1 MWSRPLALALLLLPA
16 PALAGV
22 KEKVAALAPP
32 GLVLVMDA
40 KGNELVAQNTDEPF
54 VPASVTKIVTAW
66 LAMEVLGGDYRFE
79 TRFYLDDKRVL
90 YVRGGGD
97 PFLISEE
104 LAPLA
109 TELVAAVGKKPITGI
124 VLDASYYPSN
134 LRIPGIEDT
143 DEAYNALNSAL
154 AVNFNTVYA
163 VRSGNKVRSAEK
175 QTPITPLAITQFRLR
190 GPNGSGRISLSQD
203 PTVSLQ
209 YAGELIAAFIERAG
223 GSVKGKI
230 STGTVPEGLEPV
242 YVHRQSRTLSEI
254 LVELL
259 RASNNY
265 IANQVFLEIG
275 GHRLGG
281 PVSLEKSLQVANEM
295 LAAHGLAAAIHLE
308 EGSGISRNNHFTA
321 RGLAKVLELFAPHA
335 DLLHGHDGGMN
346 KTGTMEG
353 VRTLAGYAD
362 TSSHGRVRF
371 VISLTSN
378 DGEMRF
384 RLLRAISPGCKSRPP
399 RRCFPTRSQ
408 KFAISAYRISA
419 GGLRSPAGYALR
431 VHVQRID
438 RVARRHE
445 QPVAV
450 AAAEADVGSAL
461 GQRDEADRLA
471 GRIEHLDAVE
481 RRAHAP
487 AAPQIAVD
495 VDPKAVGRFFFF
507 AVDEDAAIGEL
518 RSAVDHVEDID
529 RASLGRA
536 LDDIELR
543 FVGRKGQ
550 SVRPLD
556 QPGGRD
562 RRTPAVGIEPVDV
575 EGQFR
580 LCLHAQI
587 IAGDAG
593 GRIGEP
599 DGAVGL
605 HDHVVRAIEPLA
617 VEPID
622 QHRDGAVILGA
633 RDATA

>member
-32 GLVLVMDA
+32 ALVLVMDA

-66 LAMEVLGGDYRFE
+66 LAMEVLGGGYRFE

-134 LRIPGIEDT
+134 LRIPGIVDT
-143 DEAYNALNSAL
+143 GEAYNALNSAL

-190 GPNGSGRISLSQD
+190 GPKGSGRISLSQA

-209 YAGELIAAFIERAG
+209 YAGELIAAFIEQAG

-230 STGTVPEGLEPV
+230 STGTVRERLEPI
-242 YVHRQSRTLSEI
+242 YVHRQSRTLSQI

-265 IANQVFLEIG
+265 IANQIFLEIG
-275 GHRLGG
+275 AHRRGG

-295 LAAHGLAAAIHLE
+295 LAAHGLTAAIHLE

-321 RGLAKVLELFAPHA
+321 RGLAKVLELFEPHA
-335 DLLHGHDGGMN
+335 GLLRGHHGGMN
-346 KTGTMEG
+346 KTGALEG

-362 TSSHGRVRF
+362 TSGHGRVRF

-384 RLLRAISPGCKSRPP
+384 RLLRAIES
-399 RRCFPTRSQ
+399 
-408 KFAISAYRISA
+408 
-419 GGLRSPAGYALR
+419 GL
-431 VHVQRID
+431 
-438 RVARRHE
+438 
-445 QPVAV
+445 
-450 AAAEADVGSAL
+450 
-461 GQRDEADRLA
+461 
-471 GRIEHLDAVE
+471 
-481 RRAHAP
+481 
-487 AAPQIAVD
+487 
-495 VDPKAVGRFFFF
+495 
-507 AVDEDAAIGEL
+507 
-518 RSAVDHVEDID
+518 
-529 RASLGRA
+529 
-536 LDDIELR
+536 
-543 FVGRKGQ
+543 
-550 SVRPLD
+550 
-556 QPGGRD
+556 
-562 RRTPAVGIEPVDV
+562 
-575 EGQFR
+575 
-580 LCLHAQI
+580 
-587 IAGDAG
+587 
-593 GRIGEP
+593 
-599 DGAVGL
+599 
-605 HDHVVRAIEPLA
+605 
-617 VEPID
+617 
-622 QHRDGAVILGA
+622 
-633 RDATA
+633 

>member
-32 GLVLVMDA
+32 ALVLVMDA

-66 LAMEVLGGDYRFE
+66 LAMEVLGGGYRFE

-134 LRIPGIEDT
+134 LRIPGIVDT
-143 DEAYNALNSAL
+143 GEAYNALNSAL

-163 VRSGNKVRSAEK
+163 VRSGNTVRSAEK

-190 GPNGSGRISLSQD
+190 GPKGSGRISLSQA

-209 YAGELIAAFIERAG
+209 YAGELIAAFIEQAG

-230 STGTVPEGLEPV
+230 STGTVRERLEPI
-242 YVHRQSRTLSEI
+242 YVHRQSRTLSQI

-265 IANQVFLEIG
+265 IANQIFLEIG
-275 GHRLGG
+275 AHRRGG

-321 RGLAKVLELFAPHA
+321 RGLAKVLELFEPHA
-335 DLLHGHDGGMN
+335 GLLRGHHGGMN
-346 KTGTMEG
+346 KTGALEG

-362 TSSHGRVRF
+362 TSGHGRVRF

-384 RLLRAISPGCKSRPP
+384 RLLRAIES
-399 RRCFPTRSQ
+399 
-408 KFAISAYRISA
+408 
-419 GGLRSPAGYALR
+419 GL
-431 VHVQRID
+431 
-438 RVARRHE
+438 
-445 QPVAV
+445 
-450 AAAEADVGSAL
+450 
-461 GQRDEADRLA
+461 
-471 GRIEHLDAVE
+471 
-481 RRAHAP
+481 
-487 AAPQIAVD
+487 
-495 VDPKAVGRFFFF
+495 
-507 AVDEDAAIGEL
+507 
-518 RSAVDHVEDID
+518 
-529 RASLGRA
+529 
-536 LDDIELR
+536 
-543 FVGRKGQ
+543 
-550 SVRPLD
+550 
-556 QPGGRD
+556 
-562 RRTPAVGIEPVDV
+562 
-575 EGQFR
+575 
-580 LCLHAQI
+580 
-587 IAGDAG
+587 
-593 GRIGEP
+593 
-599 DGAVGL
+599 
-605 HDHVVRAIEPLA
+605 
-617 VEPID
+617 
-622 QHRDGAVILGA
+622 
-633 RDATA
+633 